1 MRRALIALC
10 LLIAPAAH
18 AASMAQTDAD
28 GDGLLTLEEIQS
40 LHPHVTG
47 TIFRSCDLDGNGRIS
62 ESELLRAQREG
73 LIPVE
78 LLG

>member
-1 MRRALIALC
+1 MRRALFALC
-10 LLIAPAAH
+10 LLTAPAH
-18 AASMAQTDAD
+18 AATMAQTDAN

-47 TIFRSCDLDGNGRIS
+47 QIFRSCDIDGNGRIN
-62 ESELLRAQREG
+62 EEELLRAQRHG
-73 LIPVE
+73 LIPVD